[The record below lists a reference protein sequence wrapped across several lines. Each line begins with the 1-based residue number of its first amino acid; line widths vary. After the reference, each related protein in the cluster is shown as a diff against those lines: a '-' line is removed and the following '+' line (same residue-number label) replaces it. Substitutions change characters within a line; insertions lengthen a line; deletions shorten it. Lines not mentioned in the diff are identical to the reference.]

1 MNKLWRLIFSFWTIA
16 VTLTQCQLTWEKTR
30 YLCWHFPSCQNT
42 IAWTSTFIPGV
53 IFSRCLLVA
62 ERSNE
67 VCLINDVTT
76 QQHAVHCMINTETL
90 DIRKAAR
97 LYITLVSPALIT
109 LWSLLL
115 AEWNRMNVYDCEGAT
130 ARSVLSTVFVNKQC
144 LWALYWKE
152 HTGLLHLFWTG
163 LDSSVKTLKL
173 HLCTWL

>member
-1 MNKLWRLIFSFWTIA
+1 MTSHILFLNYSCHTHTVSAYMRENQISVLTFSLLSKYHCLNFDIYPRRH
-16 VTLTQCQLTWEKTR
+16 L
-30 YLCWHFPSCQNT
+30 F
-42 IAWTSTFIPGV
+42 
-53 IFSRCLLVA
+53 RCLLVA

-115 AEWNRMNVYDCEGAT
+115 AEWNRMNVYMTVRVQLQEVCSVQYSSINSACGHYIERNTQVYYICFEQDLT
-130 ARSVLSTVFVNKQC
+130 AQSK
-144 LWALYWKE
+144 
-152 HTGLLHLFWTG
+152 H
-163 LDSSVKTLKL
+163 
-173 HLCTWL
+173 